1 MISLLLLNAALVGAG
16 VGLLWI
22 GGELLLRGAVAF
34 ALRHN
39 MSRAM
44 VGLTVVAIGTSLPE
58 LCVSLVSL
66 FSAGATLSVANLL
79 GSNII
84 NTALILP
91 LTALIRPLLAPPV
104 ILTFNLPMMLAA
116 TGLGLL
122 LFMEWPVGSWA
133 TFGAIH
139 LSAVDGSILLALLL
153 LYFGLLIIRHRQQ
166 SAASHH
172 LTYMRPLSTEPDPIP
187 LWLLLLFLVLGIAG
201 LQAGA
206 YLLVRGASAIAT
218 QVGLSRRVIG
228 LTVVALGTSLPEL
241 FASLVALA
249 KREDEIIL
257 GNIVG
262 SNIIN
267 ILFIFG
273 MLGVVQG
280 VSLAANN
287 AFGIDII
294 ALIAI
299 SLVLSAT
306 LYLRAAIRRP
316 LALFLLLCYGGYSVL
331 LFYLRG

>member
-1 MISLLLLNAALVGAG
+1 MTNLLLFNAALVVAG

-34 ALRHN
+34 SLRHN

-58 LCVSLVSL
+58 LCVSLISL
-66 FSAGATLSVANLL
+66 FSEGAALSVANLL

-91 LTALIRPLLAPPV
+91 ITALIRPLAATPT
-104 ILTFNLPMMLAA
+104 ILTFDLPMMLVA
-116 TGLGLL
+116 TAITLL
-122 LFMEWPVGSWA
+122 LFMEWPIGSWA

-139 LSAVDGSILLALLL
+139 LSAVDGSMLLALLL
-153 LYFGLLIIRHRQQ
+153 LYFVLLIIRHRRQ
-166 SAASHH
+166 SAKNHH
-172 LTYMRPLSTEPDPIP
+172 TIHMRPLSGTP
-187 LWLLLLFLVLGIAG
+187 LPSWMLLLFLALGIVG
-201 LQAGA
+201 LQSGA
-206 YLLVRGASAIAT
+206 YLLVRGASTIAA
-218 QVGLSRRVIG
+218 QVGISRRVIG

-249 KREDEIIL
+249 KRENEIIL

-267 ILFIFG
+267 ALLIFG

-280 VSLAANN
+280 VGIAASD
-287 AFGIDII
+287 AFGVDII
-294 ALIAI
+294 ALVAI

-306 LYLRAAIRRP
+306 LYLRAAIRPP
-316 LALFLLLCYGGYSVL
+316 LALFLLLCYGAYSAL
-331 LFYLRG
+331 LFYLRS